1 MACQDRNNSIL
12 LNARVK
18 PTLASMTTP
27 TFTVTVKFMSG
38 NILICCFKSEN
49 FLQSQSSAY
58 SMAVL
63 LIKQC
68 PKLFTKQLG
77 GDPKD

>member
-27 TFTVTVKFMSG
+27 TFTVTFMSG
-38 NILICCFKSEN
+38 NISICCFKSEN
-49 FLQSQSSAY
+49 FLQSQSSVY

-63 LIKQC
+63 LI
-68 PKLFTKQLG
+68 
-77 GDPKD
+77 